1 MLAEILNFQGTNPI
15 LGMGSFSDEFIKFLK
30 DNNCSYYDTTMDWTD
45 LGTPEERVELSEGE
59 RERWFKTCFVQD
71 CAGIYEGN
79 LYHCPRIYA
88 LENMGVLY
96 SKGDEVI
103 RFDEIHSWDEMH
115 IKLEKFY
122 KVQSCAACEW
132 CNAPED
138 RCSIPSA
145 EQIVREKNRY
155 E

>member
-1 MLAEILNFQGTNPI
+1 
-15 LGMGSFSDEFIKFLK
+15 
-30 DNNCSYYDTTMDWTD
+30 
-45 LGTPEERVELSEGE
+45 
-59 RERWFKTCFVQD
+59 
-71 CAGIYEGN
+71 
-79 LYHCPRIYA
+79 
-88 LENMGVLY
+88 MGVLY